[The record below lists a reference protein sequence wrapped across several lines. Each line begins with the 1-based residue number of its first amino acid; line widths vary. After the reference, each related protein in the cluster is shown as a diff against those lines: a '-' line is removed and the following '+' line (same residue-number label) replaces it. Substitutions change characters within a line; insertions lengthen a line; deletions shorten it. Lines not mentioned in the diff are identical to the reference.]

1 MISRTV
7 IYYPFKSH
15 MNYQTTPHKV
25 TSLYFGEKHLETL
38 NEWTRLAKKLRRSRT
53 AALDFLITYYK
64 TTEENK
70 KTAIHF

>member
-1 MISRTV
+1 M

-38 NEWTRLAKKLRRSRT
+38 DEWTRLAEKLRRSRT
-53 AALDFLITYYK
+53 AALDFLITFYK

>member
-1 MISRTV
+1 MRSI
-7 IYYPFKSH
+7 
-15 MNYQTTPHKV
+15 TP
-25 TSLYFGEKHLETL
+25 
-38 NEWTRLAKKLRRSRT
+38 NEWERAIKKLRRSRT

>member
-7 IYYPFKSH
+7 IYYPFKSL
-15 MNYQTTPHKV
+15 MNCQTKPHKV

-38 NEWTRLAKKLRRSRT
+38 DEWTRLAKKSRRSRT
-53 AALDFLITYYK
+53 AALDFLLTYYR

-70 KTAIHF
+70 NTATRC